1 MSWGRFCSSIGGSRT
16 RFCIIK
22 EWINTAV
29 LRWYCDQ
36 ESCDRLVANLIQRER
51 TKIMNHAPHH
61 GVSAV
66 YSLSFFKFMRKS
78 SFLTIQYYS
87 TRHMCSGA
95 LYSTSP
101 GVFFVALQIK
111 KMLRNAQERN
121 VRGAISAQPFSCFT
135 FFCQWTGCE
144 SHPMEEK
151 FPL

>member
-29 LRWYCDQ
+29 LRCYCDQ

-66 YSLSFFKFMRKS
+66 YSLSFFKFTRKS
-78 SFLTIQYYS
+78 SFLTIQYS
-87 TRHMCSGA
+87 TTLQDTCVLARCTV
-95 LYSTSP
+95 YSTSP

-111 KMLRNAQERN
+111 KCCVMPRREIFVER
-121 VRGAISAQPFSCFT
+121 
-135 FFCQWTGCE
+135 
-144 SHPMEEK
+144 
-151 FPL
+151 